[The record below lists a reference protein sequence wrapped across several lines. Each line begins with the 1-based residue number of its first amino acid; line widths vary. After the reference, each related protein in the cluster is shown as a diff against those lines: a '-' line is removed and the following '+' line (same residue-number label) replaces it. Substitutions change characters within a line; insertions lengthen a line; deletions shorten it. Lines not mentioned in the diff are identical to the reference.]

1 MSRVVAVPNWS
12 LYDPSLCDRA
22 RQLLE
27 SRGLRVHYCQGD
39 VDHQRSVTAFSGADS
54 DVFES
59 ALALAELIL
68 PNIDL
73 QLQKGVHPRV
83 GALDV
88 MPFVLLEG
96 NEEQLIADTV
106 RWAEE
111 FSSRFDLPVHL
122 YEKAA
127 RPGME
132 SRLPYLRGQFGPV
145 EKQPDFAGQPNLRW
159 GTSIVGVRD
168 FLLAANINLSTP
180 DVRVARLLAKEI
192 RTLREN
198 GVPAFAGVRAL
209 GFPLASRSMSQLS
222 LNFTLP
228 NQTRF
233 DDVYEFVSSRSGEL
247 GLRHLET
254 ELIGVIRQADAA
266 KARHLKFESS
276 QLVD

>member
-1 MSRVVAVPNWS
+1 M
-12 LYDPSLCDRA
+12 
-22 RQLLE
+22 
-27 SRGLRVHYCQGD
+27 
-39 VDHQRSVTAFSGADS
+39 TAFSGADS